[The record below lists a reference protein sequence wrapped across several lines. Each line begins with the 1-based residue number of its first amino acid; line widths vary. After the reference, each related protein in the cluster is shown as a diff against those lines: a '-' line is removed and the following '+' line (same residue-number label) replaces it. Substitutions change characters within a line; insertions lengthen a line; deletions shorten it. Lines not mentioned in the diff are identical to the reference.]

1 MRIVRRGRRHGNYT
15 LRGTPDQITLPAGTM
30 TMAAEEKKEEGD
42 EEEAV
47 GDSLHLLSPFV
58 LVHNKGSVS
67 TTTTTTT
74 YNETSSLSLSL
85 FIYGSFPAS

>member
-30 TMAAEEKKEEGD
+30 TMAVEEKKEEGD

-74 YNETSSLSLSL
+74 TYNETFSLSL